1 MRFIL
6 GLVLLMAFGTTAEA
20 GDLVLT
26 IKDHRIEPAEL
37 HVPAGK
43 QLELRV
49 ANQDV
54 TPEEFESH
62 DLDVEKVIAGN
73 QSGTISLGPL
83 EAGRYE
89 FYGEYHEDTAK
100 GVLVAE

>member
-1 MRFIL
+1 MRFVL
-6 GLVLLMAFGTTAEA
+6 GLILLCALSLPAKADG
-20 GDLVLT
+20 LKLT

-43 QLELRV
+43 EFSITV
-49 ANQDV
+49 SNADA
-54 TPEEFESH
+54 TAEEFESH

-73 QSGTISLGPL
+73 RSAVIKVGPL
-83 EAGRYE
+83 DAGKYE

-100 GVLVAE
+100 GVLVVE